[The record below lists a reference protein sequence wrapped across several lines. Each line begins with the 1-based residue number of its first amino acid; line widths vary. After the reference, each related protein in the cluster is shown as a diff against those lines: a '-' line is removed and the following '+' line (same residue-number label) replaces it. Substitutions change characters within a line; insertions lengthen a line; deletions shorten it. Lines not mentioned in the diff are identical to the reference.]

1 MTTSVEQFIVHRI
14 LLTNEGKLTFLP
26 RGSVYDV
33 TENIAKLTHQLH
45 STFNAKP
52 GKGVGG
58 FDKGNAEFKN
68 LLDVYL
74 GNNIDFH
81 EFSVESSKRLLASII
96 SENMVEAGFVIFSQ
110 YEYLATKYLLIT
122 LLDTKEHVEV
132 NQYLEISQS
141 HHLDLTRMQIA
152 ARINLT
158 DYQINPEN
166 NRYISF
172 LKGRMGRK
180 VSDFFMQFIG
190 CDEKVDVKQQNKL
203 LVEQVDEYLSSER
216 LDKDEKVQS
225 RDALVDY
232 YKQKVDIGENIELGD
247 VDEVLSK
254 STGAKTLFSEYSA
267 ATTPALEP
275 TFAPDKTMLSSMKKY
290 SGAGGGVSLNFDRKL
305 LGERVF
311 IDIDNDTIS
320 IKGIPP
326 NLKDQLLK
334 SMHQDPS
341 E

>member
-26 RGSVYDV
+26 RGSVY
-33 TENIAKLTHQLH
+33 EASEHINLLTGQLH
-45 STFNAKP
+45 ATFNAKP
-52 GKGVGG
+52 AKGVGG
-58 FDKGNAEFKN
+58 FDESDNPFKG
-68 LLDVYL
+68 LLSSYL
-74 GNNIDFH
+74 EKSVEFH
-81 EFSVESSKRLLASII
+81 EFSVESGKRLLDTIV
-96 SENMVEAGFVIFSQ
+96 SESMVEAGFVIFAE

-141 HHLDLTRMQIA
+141 NHLDLSKMQIA

-158 DYQINPEN
+158 DFEINPDT

-203 LVEQVDEYLSSER
+203 LVQQVDEYLSSEN
-216 LDKDEKVQS
+216 LDKEEKHQS
-225 RDALVDY
+225 RDALADY
-232 YKQKVDIGENIELGD
+232 YKQKVDIGEDISVKDLDG
-247 VDEVLSK
+247 VLSPA
-254 STGAKTLFSEYSA
+254 SEGSQSFSAYASA
-267 ATTPALEP
+267 SSAALEP
-275 TFAPDKTMLSSMKKY
+275 TFAPDKSLLSSMKKF
-290 SGAGGGVSLNFDRKL
+290 SGTGGGVTVNFDRKL

-311 IDIDNDTIS
+311 VDLEKDTIS

-326 NLKDQLLK
+326 NLKDLLLK
-334 SMHQDPS
+334 ELHQDQ